1 MKALHE
7 IIKDNHIIVISRH
20 IDNCKGCYIKYKNLN
35 IITLEPTL
43 TPKERKEVLI
53 HEVKHFLLSATY
65 SINETNADIID
76 MIESKVDRFCLN
88 SAKYTHD
95 KTMAK
100 YDK

>member
-1 MKALHE
+1 MKALHK
-7 IIKDNHIIVISRH
+7 IIKDNNIIVLNRH
-20 IDNCKGCYIKYKNLN
+20 IDNCKGCYIKYKDLN

-43 TPKERKEVLI
+43 TPKERKEVLT

-95 KTMAK
+95 KTITK